1 MAKSV
6 KTAKETPTANIKA
19 VVNQA
24 VNGKFNSELLKKFKA
39 SHNLSNNS
47 VFKPQEWIP
56 LSPAFCKAIGLPGI
70 PKGHI
75 TLLLGLSD
83 TGKTTTLLEA
93 AVNAQKQG
101 DLVVFIINEM
111 KWDWSRIVK
120 LGFQLDETVDEE
132 TGEIIHSG
140 DFIYADR
147 LVCPTIETT
156 GSFILD
162 ILKEQSL
169 GKLPYNI
176 TFCIDSMG
184 SLPCD
189 MSVSMGKNDSRW
201 NANSS
206 NLTWGSFV
214 NHHFPMSRKSTSP
227 YTNTLIVVNK
237 QGVQLPA
244 TPVEKPK
251 RIPKG
256 GSTLFFDASLV
267 IAYGNIVNSGVS
279 NIDAVKDSKSITFAK
294 RGKVGVMKN
303 HISNSTAS
311 SKIIM
316 TDYGF
321 IEDTPAAINKYKE
334 EHKHEWLSIFGGTS
348 FKVVEEAEV
357 EEGTV
362 TAYPDLQEE
371 D

>member
-1 MAKSV
+1 
-6 KTAKETPTANIKA
+6 
-19 VVNQA
+19 
-24 VNGKFNSELLKKFKA
+24 VNGKFNSELLNKFKK

-56 LSPAFCKAIGLPGI
+56 VSPAFSKAVGLPGL

-75 TLLLGLSD
+75 TLLIGLSD
-83 TGKTTTLLEA
+83 TGKSTTLFEA
-93 AVNAQKQG
+93 AAGAQKQG

-111 KWDWSRIVK
+111 KFSWDRVRK
-120 LGFQLDETVDEE
+120 LGFQVDETVDEE
-132 TGEIIHSG
+132 TGEVMHTG

-147 LVCPTIETT
+147 LICPTIETT
-156 GSFILD
+156 GAFILD
-162 ILKEQSL
+162 ILKEQSN

-184 SLPCD
+184 SLPSD
-189 MSVSMGKNDSRW
+189 MSVSMGKNDARW
-201 NANSS
+201 NSAAS

-237 QGVQLPA
+237 QGIQLP
-244 TPVEKPK
+244 TSPVDKPK
-251 RIPKG
+251 RIAKG
-256 GSTLFFDASLV
+256 GSTLYFDASLA
-267 IAYGNIVNSGVS
+267 IAYGNISNSGVS
-279 NIDAVKDSKSITFAK
+279 NIDAVKNTKSITFAK
-294 RGKVGVMKN
+294 RTKVAVMKN
-303 HISNSTAS
+303 HITNSTAS

-334 EHKHEWLSIFGGTS
+334 EHKHEWLSILGDTN
-348 FKVVEEAEV
+348 FKVVEAT
-357 EEGTV
+357 EENEDNV
-362 TAYPDLQEE
+362 TPYPDLIEQE